1 MYTCI
6 YYVYIDNIILYI
18 HPCNFHPF
26 LRPRPRHLRRFG
38 EETHRGS
45 ARALQ
50 REAVRSPQQVAP
62 QRGVRQLG
70 FQARGLHLDVEDVE
84 DYPLVN

>member
-45 ARALQ
+45 ARGPA
-50 REAVRSPQQVAP
+50 ARSRAFPAAGGATARCPTARVPSPGAP
-62 QRGVRQLG
+62 PGC
-70 FQARGLHLDVEDVE
+70 
-84 DYPLVN
+84 